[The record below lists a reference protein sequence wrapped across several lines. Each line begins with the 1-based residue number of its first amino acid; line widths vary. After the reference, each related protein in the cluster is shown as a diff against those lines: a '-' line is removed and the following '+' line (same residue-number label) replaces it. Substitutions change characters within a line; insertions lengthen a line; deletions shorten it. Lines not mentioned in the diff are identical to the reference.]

1 LAIGLTKMQSIRVR
15 LSLNYLIVLLLG
27 MSLAGA
33 LVWLAV
39 SELYVDTQ
47 RENLLAQAKL
57 IAAGLQDSNLPTQPA
72 EPYLQTS
79 NVMPGFHTRLI
90 GDSGA
95 VIVGLP
101 LSEEMV
107 QLPLGEQDASIPP
120 RDLLQRP
127 EIDSALKGIPA
138 TSTRR
143 VIGNQQVLYAA
154 APVQNS
160 TGEITGIVYIAT
172 PLPSGGLP
180 ANIIL
185 QLLGAVI
192 IAFVL
197 ALLAGGML
205 ARKISAPL
213 EELAGAATA
222 VSKGDLKQ
230 SVSANTN
237 ISELYSVSQTF
248 NEMAESL
255 RQSDE
260 AKKAFIADVTHEL
273 RTPLTVIKGTIETLE
288 DGALDDL
295 EGRTPLL
302 TSMMRET
309 DRLIRM
315 VNDLLVLTRAD
326 AGALQLNLQ
335 TLDLTEL
342 ARMRCENM
350 SLLAARQHVELKV
363 NSISASHLT
372 GGLSPLNQQNPLDL
386 DFPVKSGATH
396 PFIIQADPDRISQ
409 VLDNLLNNA
418 ISHSPENSFIT
429 VTIKPTDGGI
439 ECLVRDQGTGIPA
452 KSLPFIFDRFYRV
465 ETSRDRISGGT
476 GLGLAI
482 VRALVTAHGGKISAQ
497 NIEGGGTTITF
508 WLKRT
513 PTA

>member
-1 LAIGLTKMQSIRVR
+1 MQSIRVR
-15 LSLNYLIVLLLG
+15 LSLNYLIVLFLG
-27 MSLAGA
+27 MSLAGT
-33 LVWLAV
+33 LVWLSV
-39 SELYVDTQ
+39 SELYVNTQ

-57 IAAGLQDSNLPTQPA
+57 IAASLQDATLPSQPA

-79 NVMPGFHTRLI
+79 NVAPGIHTRLI

-95 VIVGLP
+95 VLVGLP
-101 LSEEMV
+101 LSDELI
-107 QLPLGEQDASIPP
+107 QLPLAGQDASISPIE
-120 RDLLQRP
+120 LVQRP
-127 EIDSALKGIPA
+127 EIESALKGIPA
-138 TSTRR
+138 TFTRR

-154 APVQNS
+154 APVRNS
-160 TGEITGIVYIAT
+160 AGEITGIVYIAT

-180 ANIIL
+180 AKMIW
-185 QLLGAVI
+185 QLLGAVL
-192 IAFVL
+192 IAV
-197 ALLAGGML
+197 LLAGIAGGLL
-205 ARKISAPL
+205 ARKIATPL
-213 EELAGAATA
+213 EGLAQSA
-222 VSKGDLKQ
+222 VAISKGDLKQ
-230 SVSANTN
+230 SAPANSD
-237 ISELYSVSQTF
+237 IAELRSLSQTF

-363 NSISASHLT
+363 VSASHSLT
-372 GGLSPLNQQNPLDL
+372 IS
-386 DFPVKSGATH
+386 
-396 PFIIQADPDRISQ
+396 ADPDRLSQ
-409 VLDNLLNNA
+409 VLDNLLGNA
-418 ISHSPENSFIT
+418 IRHSPENST
-429 VTIKPTDGGI
+429 VTVTVRSKDDGV
-439 ECLVRDQGTGIPA
+439 ECSVNDQGTGIPA
-452 KSLPFIFDRFYRV
+452 KHLPFLFDRFYRV

-482 VRALVTAHGGKISAQ
+482 VRALVIAHGGKISVQ
-497 NIEGGGTTITF
+497 SVEGKGTTFTV
-508 WLKRT
+508 WLRT
-513 PTA
+513 HPY